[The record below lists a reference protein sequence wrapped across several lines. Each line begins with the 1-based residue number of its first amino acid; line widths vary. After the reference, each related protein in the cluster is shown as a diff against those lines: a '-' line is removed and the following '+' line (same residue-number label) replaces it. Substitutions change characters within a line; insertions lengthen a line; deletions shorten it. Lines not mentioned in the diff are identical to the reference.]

1 MSLQIDL
8 VFRVLVQDIKGGDA
22 VSDSGSVI
30 ETSITFKTKRF
41 KVAELKLS
49 EVRALLGG
57 DSTDYRDLEALALA
71 ESPADGPIPDVRASV
86 TQEVFIAWAQTFG
99 NSQSLAILN
108 AISPKT

>member
-8 VFRVLVQDIKGGDA
+8 VFRVLVKDTRGNDA

-49 EVRALLGG
+49 EVRVLLGG
-57 DSTDYRDLEALALA
+57 DSANYRDLEAYALA
-71 ESPADGPIPDVRASV
+71 DSPADGPIPEITSSV

-108 AISPKT
+108 AISPKK